1 MSRLADGRR
10 GPPGRAQPDPFGGIG
25 FRDPTRCG
33 GTAGPEGLA
42 WLTVHRRKPGLG
54 IGTRAPD

>member
-10 GPPGRAQPDPFGGIG
+10 GPPGR
-25 FRDPTRCG
+25 
-33 GTAGPEGLA
+33 EGLA

-54 IGTRAPD
+54 IGTRTPD